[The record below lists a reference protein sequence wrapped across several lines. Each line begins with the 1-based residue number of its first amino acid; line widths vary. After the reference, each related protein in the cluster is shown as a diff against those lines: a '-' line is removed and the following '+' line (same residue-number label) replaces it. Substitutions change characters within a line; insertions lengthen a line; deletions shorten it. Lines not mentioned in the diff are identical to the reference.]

1 MRHDVVEE
9 SEHSGVVVLHDER
22 ADSRMLADEVERS
35 LGRLGHRFL
44 RLDAS
49 QVPVSDGA
57 EGQLPSVVG
66 TVLANFRPD
75 AVVRCGMAPSSAN
88 DWFAGV
94 ASLDVS
100 NTPAQRGPDALNVT
114 DGVGTDVIDAGLAA
128 ALVSQGLRSSSGM
141 VQAPLRTIV
150 VSGYFGAGNRGD
162 DVIVST
168 LLDAIG
174 QVPGTRVVLASPLPH
189 AAIAAY
195 GRAAFDRLNAREC
208 ERWASVASMVI
219 LGPGGLWDDYSISSV
234 GGFSGAVT
242 GATRSPAHLVQL
254 PLLARGYGGRFRGVG
269 LGAGP
274 LRDDASRAAVRLSLA
289 LADGVSVRDTDSDE
303 LLTAIGPEYA
313 ERIEVVPDL
322 AWAADTLHNTG
333 GKRPPW
339 LPQNDWLAVNLRPWE
354 NGTEQ
359 TRVWQEVCGVAV
371 ARGLSIV
378 CVPMQQQDADLM
390 RKLPVPEGVL
400 VNHMPTNA
408 EHHQFLA
415 TLEGAKALVAMR
427 LHAGLLGHVVG
438 TPGVG
443 IAYHPKVS
451 SHYRDMGRAEFVVS
465 MPVRQGH
472 TEQLLRRAIEEGVDD
487 DHAAKVATRRREAQT
502 FLTRLRS
509 ELAGLPP
516 RATGQAWDVLP
527 SRAAGPAVIE
537 VPGTVV
543 TVDREAATGFNL
555 LDADRTVPVSCRA
568 NGQVG
573 LMMAMSNR
581 TLKAGD
587 CVRVDA
593 DVPTVAHKG
602 YRILLSL
609 KPALRET
616 ESLADTVVHEVL
628 VDEQV
633 AVSMDPARWNTP
645 TSVVVAGVAETDHT
659 TVSIRTRVVRDT
671 QDWGWGAASA
681 LTIQSVSV
689 LPWNGQGPVAT
700 ASNPFATIWP

>member
-1 MRHDVVEE
+1 
-9 SEHSGVVVLHDER
+9 
-22 ADSRMLADEVERS
+22 MLADEIERS

-49 QVPVSDGA
+49 QVPVSDVS
-57 EGQLPSVVG
+57 EGQLPSVMG
-66 TVLANFRPD
+66 IVLAHFRPD
-75 AVVRCGMAPSSAN
+75 AVVRCGMAPSSEN
-88 DWFAGV
+88 DWFEGV

-100 NTPAQRGPDALNVT
+100 NTPAQRGPDALHVM
-114 DGVGTDVIDAGLAA
+114 DGLGTDVIDAGLAA
-128 ALVSQGLRSSSGM
+128 ALVSKGLRSSSGM

-168 LLDAIG
+168 LLDAIE
-174 QVPGTRVVLASPLPH
+174 QVRGTRVVLASPLPH
-189 AAIAAY
+189 AAMAAY

-208 ERWASVASMVI
+208 ERWASIASMVI

-254 PLLARGYGGRFRGVG
+254 PLLVRGYGGRFRGVG

-289 LADGVSVRDTDSDE
+289 LADGVSVRDTESEE
-303 LLTAIGPEYA
+303 LLTAIGPECA
-313 ERIEVVPDL
+313 ERVEVVPDL
-322 AWAADTLHNTG
+322 AWAADIPQNTG

-359 TRVWQEVCGVAV
+359 TRVWEEVCGVAI

-400 VNHMPTNA
+400 VNHMPTHA

-427 LHAGLLGHVVG
+427 LHAGLLGHVLG

-487 DHAAKVATRRREAQT
+487 DHAAKVATRRREAQS
-502 FLTRLRS
+502 FLARLRA
-509 ELAGLPP
+509 ELAELPA
-516 RATGQAWDVLP
+516 RATGEAWNVLP
-527 SRAAGPAVIE
+527 SRSAGPAVIE

-543 TVDREAATGFNL
+543 TMDQAAATGFNL
-555 LDADRTVPVSCRA
+555 LDDDRTVPISCRA

-581 TLKAGD
+581 TLRAGD
-587 CVRVDA
+587 CVRVDVDA
-593 DVPTVAHKG
+593 PSVPHEG
-602 YRILLSL
+602 YRIMLSL

-628 VDEQV
+628 VDGQV
-633 AVSMDPARWNTP
+633 AMSMDPARWNTP
-645 TSVVVAGVAETDHT
+645 TSVVVAGVAATDQT
-659 TVSIRTRVVRDT
+659 TVSVRTRVVRDT

-689 LPWNGQGPVAT
+689 LPWNGQSPVAT